1 MPLTVGPSRVVVG
14 RIKTPSGED
23 ETRVFAIC
31 FDSRRIFVYDPQ
43 RSRIEVEI
51 LTGRGPHAVAIDTER
66 SLLYVG
72 HFTDSFIGVYSLDLS
87 SPASYGSMLG
97 MLGAPKTPRSSK

>member
-1 MPLTVGPSRVVVG
+1 V
-14 RIKTPSGED
+14 
-23 ETRVFAIC
+23 C

-43 RSRIEVEI
+43 RRRFEAEI

-66 SLLYVG
+66 ALMYVG
-72 HFTDSFIGVYSLDLS
+72 HFTDSFVGVFSLDLG

-97 MLGAPKTPRSSK
+97 MLGTPKAPRSSK